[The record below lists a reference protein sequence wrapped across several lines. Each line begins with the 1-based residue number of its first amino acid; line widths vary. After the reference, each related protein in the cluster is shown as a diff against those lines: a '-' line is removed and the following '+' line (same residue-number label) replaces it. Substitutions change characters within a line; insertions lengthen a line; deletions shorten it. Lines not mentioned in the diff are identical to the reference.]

1 MRLGESERE
10 RKECSQGSRGETP
23 LRSGAASF
31 TAPVLVVVVLKET
44 GRKRRHGRSSS
55 RAARTERVRERGGE
69 NGTVPTSIKCSERR
83 EGLTRNSFPLC
94 HREIPAGSDKKAHAP
109 K

>member
-23 LRSGAASF
+23 LRSEAASF

-55 RAARTERVRERGGE
+55 RAAREEGESVRRE

-94 HREIPAGSDKKAHAP
+94 HREIPAGSDKNAHAP